1 MTSSDTTASA
11 LPETGV
17 VRSNGFTA
25 PRWLANGHAQTLW
38 AGLVRRR
45 AAVPLT
51 PETLE
56 LPDGDNLELF
66 HGPPARGPLVI
77 VLHGLGGCA
86 RSPYVLGLLAA
97 LRSRGM
103 QGVVMQFR
111 GAGAHLNR
119 LPRFFHAGAIED
131 LESTVQRVRR
141 AFPARPIAVVGF
153 SMGGIVTLNWL
164 GTRGSHAGIDQAITV
179 SAPLQLARCA
189 DYLDSGVRR
198 LYDRHLVRSLLRLV
212 RRKQAQQDLGLPA
225 GGLRGIRSLR
235 EFDEHVTA
243 PLHGFCGAE
252 DYYRRCSPMPRLAGI
267 RVPTRMIQALDDP
280 FIPADSLPGQ
290 NELPTATSLELS
302 EGGGHVGFVTGP
314 SPLRPD
320 YWLDTAIPDML
331 WRGLA
336 NAEEDRGRN
345 ARRPPNGGLL
355 DPAG

>member
-1 MTSSDTTASA
+1 MSTVTSADAARDA
-11 LPETGV
+11 LPGTGV
-17 VRSNGFTA
+17 IRDNGFTP

-45 AAVPLT
+45 APVPLT

-56 LPDGDNLELF
+56 LPDGDDLQLF
-66 HGPPARGPLVI
+66 HGPPVRGPVVI

-97 LRSRGM
+97 LRDRGM

-111 GAGAHLNR
+111 GAGEHLNR
-119 LPRFFHAGAIED
+119 RPRFFHAGAIDD
-131 LESTVQRVRR
+131 LESTVERVRR

-164 GTRGSHAGIDQAITV
+164 GARGDRTGVDHAITV
-179 SAPLQLARCA
+179 STPLHLARCA
-189 DYLDSGVRR
+189 DHLDSGVRR
-198 LYDRHLVRSLLRLV
+198 VYDRHLVRGLLRLV

-235 EFDEHVTA
+235 DFDEHVTS
-243 PLHGFCGAE
+243 PLHGFRGAD
-252 DYYRRCSPMPRLAGI
+252 DYYRRCSPMRRLANV

-280 FIPADSLPGQ
+280 FVPPDSLPGRS
-290 NELPTATSLELS
+290 ELPASVSLELS
-302 EGGGHVGFVTGP
+302 GGGGHVGFVTGA
-314 SPLRPD
+314 SPLHPG
-320 YWLDTAIPDML
+320 YWLDTTIPDML
-331 WRGLA
+331 WQGL
-336 NAEEDRGRN
+336 EGGGLN
-345 ARRPPNGGLL
+345 ARRPPDGGLL